1 MIVYWE
7 ASRLNHRESLRNPS
21 EVGLPPVVFTAVA
34 LLFLSGFLPGGAVA
48 QQWTIHQSQLTSQS
62 STPDLS
68 LFTLLAESAPEKI
81 SFKSSQDSY
90 AEDQGGDYLSQVAPS
105 TQPTQL
111 VLPRKTVKIGETF
124 NLDIA
129 VIAGSYLPWHFE
141 TRDIV
146 GFTATVRFNASLL
159 AVTDKLARGRIVE
172 GFHYVTLSGDISA
185 RELLLGE
192 PTVLGSLPVQAALG
206 NDRSTAIEV
215 VDFAWL
221 AGDGQRITMQ
231 VEARPGVV
239 HIDDAYSG
247 RRTVDESLFAS
258 VEISPNPLT
267 VESIISVSN
276 IGSGSGHLRIYNLRG
291 QLVRSY
297 DVNVDEGRET
307 FDVRIMRRDLT
318 SGPYFCRL
326 TVCGRTVVRTMI
338 VE

>member
-1 MIVYWE
+1 M
-7 ASRLNHRESLRNPS
+7 
-21 EVGLPPVVFTAVA
+21 PPVVFTAVA
-34 LLFLSGFLPGGAVA
+34 LLFLAGFVPAGAPA
-48 QQWTIHQSQLTSQS
+48 QQLTIHESHLAS
-62 STPDLS
+62 SFSSPDLS
-68 LFTLLAESAPEKI
+68 LLTLLADSAPDKI
-81 SFKSSQDSY
+81 VTNSNQDSY
-90 AEDQGGDYLSQVAPS
+90 AEDHGGDYLSQVAPS

-111 VLPRKTVKIGETF
+111 VLPRLNVKVGDTF
-124 NLDIA
+124 DIEIA
-129 VIAGSYLPWHFE
+129 VVAGSYLPWQFE
-141 TRDIV
+141 TRNIV

-159 AVTDKLARGRIVE
+159 AITDERARGRIVE

-185 RELLLGE
+185 RELMLGE

-206 NDRSTAIEV
+206 NDNSTAVEIA
-215 VDFAWL
+215 DFAWL
-221 AGDGQRITMQ
+221 SGNGQRIPIQ
-231 VEARPGVV
+231 VDARPGIVV
-239 HIDDAYSG
+239 IDDAYSG

-267 VESIISVSN
+267 FESTISVSN
-276 IGSGSGHLRIYNLRG
+276 VGSGSGNLHIYNLRG